1 MKKILSLT
9 LIIVTALSILTG
21 CNAEEEMVTE
31 KPVIYV
37 YSKTPTTIKVGIEK
51 IHGES
56 LDLTYPKAKNNC
68 WEVKTNENGKITV
81 NGKNYNY
88 LYWEDSDNYPLN
100 IDKGFCVRGIDTAS
114 FLEEK
119 LEDLGLN
126 EYERNDFITYWL
138 PQMVGN
144 KYNLISFNPPEYE
157 KYYALKTFPKADNTI
172 RVMMLFK
179 SSDEFMDLEP
189 QHLGAFNSIDRNGT
203 TIVEWGGANLD
214 KR

>member
-1 MKKILSLT
+1 MKKILSLA
-9 LIIVTALSILTG
+9 LIIMTALSILTG
-21 CNAEEEMVTE
+21 CNTEEEMVTE

-56 LDLTYPKAKNNC
+56 LDLTYPKAKNNY

-81 NGKNYNY
+81 NDKNYNY

-100 IDKGFCVRGIDTAS
+100 VDKGFCVRGIDTAS

-172 RVMMLFK
+172 RVMMIFK
-179 SSDEFMDLEP
+179 SSDEFIDLEP
-189 QHLGAFNSIDRNGT
+189 QHLSAFNDVDRNGT
-203 TIVEWGGANLD
+203 TVVEWGGVNLD